1 MTGVGRI
8 WSTGI
13 DRLGHTASIILDPG
27 DYSVKTRPDV
37 WLSDGHQGAIVVP
50 EPVVA
55 LVFEARWVEPRLAA
69 DLDPA
74 FLSWIGPNTVQAVRQ
89 ATRVLTISFASA
101 RNIAQ
106 LGVGADRIDVVP
118 PGVDLTIF
126 QPELTG
132 GRESVAARI
141 GDDRPYIIC
150 VATLFRGKNLLL
162 LRRAVARLSSRGFP
176 HRLVLV
182 TQPSGDG
189 VDPTEALAELRAGE
203 GLPPEIFENLPERQ
217 FAALIAGATAFCLP
231 SRFEGF
237 GLPALEAL
245 ACGVPVVVSDGGAL
259 PEIVADAGLI
269 VEPTVEAIEEA
280 LATII
285 EGPAL
290 ARDCAHQK
298 VAREQKC
305 LRGKGR

>member
-1 MTGVGRI
+1 MFKRLFDALSLAGRRALPSRCGLASQRPLRVGVSVGLARIGQMTGVGRI

-106 LGVGADRIDVVP
+106 LGVGADRIRR
-118 PGVDLTIF
+118 G
-126 QPELTG
+126 
-132 GRESVAARI
+132 SARCGLDHI
-141 GDDRPYIIC
+141 
-150 VATLFRGKNLLL
+150 
-162 LRRAVARLSSRGFP
+162 
-176 HRLVLV
+176 
-182 TQPSGDG
+182 
-189 VDPTEALAELRAGE
+189 PT
-203 GLPPEIFENLPERQ
+203 
-217 FAALIAGATAFCLP
+217 
-231 SRFEGF
+231 
-237 GLPALEAL
+237 
-245 ACGVPVVVSDGGAL
+245 
-259 PEIVADAGLI
+259 
-269 VEPTVEAIEEA
+269 
-280 LATII
+280 
-285 EGPAL
+285 
-290 ARDCAHQK
+290 
-298 VAREQKC
+298 
-305 LRGKGR
+305 